1 MEARTMKRRLTMK
14 DRMRHLLNPLHVY
27 CSLSWVLHKRTA
39 IQTARAYERSIY
51 NPLFAI
57 E

>member
-1 MEARTMKRRLTMK
+1 MRSKLTIR

-27 CSLSWVLHKRTA
+27 CSLSWVLRKRTA
-39 IQTARAYERSIY
+39 IKTARAYERSIY

>member
-1 MEARTMKRRLTMK
+1 MKRRLTMG

-27 CSLSWVLHKRTA
+27 CSLSWILRKRIA

-57 E
+57 K

>member
-1 MEARTMKRRLTMK
+1 MNSKLTVK
-14 DRMRHLLNPLHVY
+14 DRMRHLFNPLHVY
-27 CSLSWVLHKRTA
+27 CSLAWILRKRAAIRTA
-39 IQTARAYERSIY
+39 RIYERSIY